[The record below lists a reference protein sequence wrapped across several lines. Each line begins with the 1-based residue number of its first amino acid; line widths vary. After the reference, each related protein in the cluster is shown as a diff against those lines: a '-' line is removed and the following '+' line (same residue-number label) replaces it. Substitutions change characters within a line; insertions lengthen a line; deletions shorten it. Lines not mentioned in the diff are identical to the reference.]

1 MINLLIRIVGIE
13 YSKILLGAFLLTGL
27 YYFLSFKDT
36 MDQLETQLNTLKS
49 QKQQEEVKA
58 KDTKSTEERAQLVQQ
73 NVTKLSQNLD
83 EIQKKLPNNI
93 TTSDVISYIEGFAR
107 KPQIQISSKK
117 PLATEKIDIIEKL
130 PLDLEFNA
138 TYAQLGTFFVQA
150 GNFETITTISKY
162 RISRSPT
169 ANNKSALKVEMTI
182 NGYRSLE
189 NKEEIKKDKK

>member
-1 MINLLIRIVGIE
+1 MINLLVKIVGIQ
-13 YSKILLGAFLLTGL
+13 YSKILLGAFLLSGA
-27 YYFLSFKDT
+27 YYFFSFKDT
-36 MDQLETQLNTLKS
+36 MDQLENQLNSLKN

-83 EIQKKLPNNI
+83 DIQKKLPNNI

-107 KPQIQISSKK
+107 KPQIQISSKR

-130 PLDLEFNA
+130 PLDIEFTAN
-138 TYAQLGTFFVQA
+138 YAQLGTFFVQA

-162 RISRSPT
+162 RIARSPT
-169 ANNKSALKVEMTI
+169 NKNSLKVELTI

>member
-1 MINLLIRIVGIE
+1 MINILIRIVGIE
-13 YSKILLGAFLLTGL
+13 YSKILLVAFLLTGT
-27 YYFLSFKDT
+27 YYIFSFKDT
-36 MDQLETQLNTLKS
+36 MDELEQQLTLLKTKKS
-49 QKQQEEVKA
+49 QEEEKA

-117 PLATEKIDIIEKL
+117 PLPTEKVDIIERL
-130 PLDLEFNA
+130 PLDLEFVG
-138 TYAQLGTFFVQA
+138 TYAQLGSFFVQA

-162 RISRSPT
+162 RISRMQG
-169 ANNKSALKVEMTI
+169 NNSKNALRIELTI

>member
-13 YSKILLGAFLLTGL
+13 YSKILLGAFVLTGA
-27 YYFLSFKDT
+27 YYFFSFKDT
-36 MDQLETQLNTLKS
+36 MDQLETQLNTLKA

-93 TTSDVISYIEGFAR
+93 TTSDVISYIESFAR

-130 PLDLEFNA
+130 PLDIEFTSN
-138 TYAQLGTFFVQA
+138 YAQLGTFFVQA

-162 RISRSPT
+162 RISRSQS
-169 ANNKSALKVEMTI
+169 NKNALKVEMTI

>member
-13 YSKILLGAFLLTGL
+13 YSKILLGAFVLTGA
-27 YYFLSFKDT
+27 YYFFSFKDT
-36 MDQLETQLNTLKS
+36 MDQLESQLNTLKT

-93 TTSDVISYIEGFAR
+93 TTSDVISYIESFAR

-130 PLDLEFNA
+130 PLDIEFTSN
-138 TYAQLGTFFVQA
+138 YAQLGTFFVQA

-162 RISRSPT
+162 RISRSQS
-169 ANNKSALKVEMTI
+169 NKNALKVEMTI

>member
-13 YSKILLGAFLLTGL
+13 YSKILLGAFVLTGA
-27 YYFLSFKDT
+27 YYFFSFKDT
-36 MDQLETQLNTLKS
+36 MDQLETQLNTLKT

-93 TTSDVISYIEGFAR
+93 TTSDVISYIESFAR

-130 PLDLEFNA
+130 PLDIEFTSN
-138 TYAQLGTFFVQA
+138 YAQLGTFFVQA

-162 RISRSPT
+162 RISRSQS
-169 ANNKSALKVEMTI
+169 NKNALKVEMTI

>member
-13 YSKILLGAFLLTGL
+13 YSKILLGAFVLTGAY
-27 YYFLSFKDT
+27 YYFSFKDT
-36 MDQLETQLNTLKS
+36 MDQLESQLNTLKT

-93 TTSDVISYIEGFAR
+93 TTSDVISYIESFAR

-130 PLDLEFNA
+130 PLDIEFTSN
-138 TYAQLGTFFVQA
+138 YAQLGTFFVQA

-162 RISRSPT
+162 RISRSQS
-169 ANNKSALKVEMTI
+169 NKNALKVEMTI